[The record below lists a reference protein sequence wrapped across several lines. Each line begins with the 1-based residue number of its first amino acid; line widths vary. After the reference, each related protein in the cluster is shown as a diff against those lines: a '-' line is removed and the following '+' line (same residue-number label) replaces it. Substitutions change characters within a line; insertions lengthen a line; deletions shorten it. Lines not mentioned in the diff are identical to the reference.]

1 MTDRALFIA
10 TIHDAEAVLLPPGGP
25 TVLPFYDLP
34 GSAESTRAPV

>member
-10 TIHDAEAVLLPPGGP
+10 AVHDAEAVLLPPGGP

-34 GSAESTRAPV
+34 GST